1 MVMCKGDNIDGM
13 MILYCLEVAT
23 MNFSVRFS

>member
-1 MVMCKGDNIDGM
+1 MVISKGDNIDGM
-13 MILYCLEVAT
+13 MILYCLKVAT